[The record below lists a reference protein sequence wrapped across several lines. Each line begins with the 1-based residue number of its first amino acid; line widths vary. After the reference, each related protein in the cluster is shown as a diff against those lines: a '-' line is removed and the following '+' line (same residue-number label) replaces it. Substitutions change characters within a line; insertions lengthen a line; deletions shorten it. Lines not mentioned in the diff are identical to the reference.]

1 MALVEMEK
9 SILEKTLED
18 MEEENELKNKHMV
31 QIKLE
36 RQKFVEDAI
45 KTEEELKEIINIRE
59 KEILKANDKIEELE
73 TQLRLTR
80 KDHTHSETQTTSNN
94 TRSVPVQTTTK
105 ISKHKISSVQTE
117 LTKGDITDLQKNN
130 EILGIKTGNEEN

>member
-1 MALVEMEK
+1 MCCEKQKTKEMALLEMEK

-59 KEILKANDKIEELE
+59 KEISKANDKIEELE

-117 LTKGDITDLQKNN
+117 
-130 EILGIKTGNEEN
+130 